1 MVEICGNF
9 NFLVTHFPLAFIKFP
24 YQSWKYL
31 HILQNSSTPNL
42 SQRYFWINFN
52 RFFVLEK
59 SFYISALTIKWQC
72 CTQTFLIFSPGIP
85 LWLLLLRLLALQLFL
100 LGKRCCYSC
109 RLIVTARADLMPF
122 SVYLCRFKKK
132 LSLCLSFASL
142 ELITFAHQ
150 YQNI

>member
-1 MVEICGNF
+1 MVGTCDSF
-9 NFLVTHFPLAFIKFP
+9 NFLATHFPLAFNNFP

-31 HILQNSSTPNL
+31 HTLQNSSTQNL

-72 CTQTFLIFSPGIP
+72 CIQIFLIFSPGIP
-85 LWLLLLRLLALQLFL
+85 LWLLLLRRLALQLFL

-109 RLIVTARADLMPF
+109 RLTVTAMADLMPF
-122 SVYLCRFKKK
+122 SLYLCKFKKK
-132 LSLCLSFASL
+132 NCLRLPFTSL

-150 YQNI
+150 